1 MKAAYDSA
9 WHHPFIAY
17 VAGFWLLIAVA
28 RRLPFLYAYL
38 TVFLVVILAD
48 ATVTGGW
55 SPVPPNTTTY
65 TAFSVLFIVLGDL
78 RYFVLAERVTRPRES
93 LWSVLRFSLPM
104 SLLMPL
110 VTGIMTRTIP
120 MMADTRVLYAVY
132 EAAMGV
138 IVLALDRFRFSG
150 RDVNP
155 ATRRWV
161 REVSLLFAGLYF
173 GWAAADVLLLAGVEL
188 GHLLRIVPNVLYY
201 AAFLAW
207 VYARAPEAFKQS
219 RRDSRAPA

>member
-17 VAGFWLLIAVA
+17 VAGFWLLLAIA

-38 TVFLVVILAD
+38 TVFLVAILAD

-55 SPVPPNTTTY
+55 SPVPLDTPAY

-78 RYFVLAERVTRPRES
+78 RYFVLAERVTRPRDS
-93 LWSVLRFSLPM
+93 LWSVLRFSLPI
-104 SLLMPL
+104 SLLMP
-110 VTGIMTRTIP
+110 VATGIMTRTIP

-138 IVLALDRFRFSG
+138 MVLALDRFRFG
-150 RDVNP
+150 PREINP

-161 REVSLLFAGLYF
+161 HEVSLLFAGLYF

-207 VYARAPEAFKQS
+207 VYVRAPEAFKQS
-219 RRDSRAPA
+219 TRDSRAPA

>member
-155 ATRRWV
+155 ATQRWV